1 MKCEYFA
8 PQRAQRTQR
17 SQQSEKAGG
26 LQNGLLSCG
35 SCLHLFACF
44 CGFYPESGIVFPE
57 VGVFGRTGL
66 NIAILEFVMS
76 KSIVEL
82 VDNLPSGGI
91 TVMML
96 KSLDFVVPGQWNNL
110 TGFDNTIQAVTGET
124 KGKVVEKIRDRA
136 IALYANPNEPYQ
148 ASLRLYQLAD
158 SADSALGVTAMA
170 NKIGENIGFLSF
182 INRLTPKADTTQTI
196 DLCVKVAIE
205 LIVFCKLNNISLDN
219 MGDFGNYL
227 YHYKDEALMRMAA
240 LVCADGLIPLGPDFL
255 RVAQNTLVGL
265 NPSTLQQ
272 NSTFQNISNLIPGG
286 SGAAK
291 LGFVN
296 ATFASAQG
304 WMNNLVQSRGLTP
317 ATVLGNLKQYVD
329 VTDDKLD
336 YVAAFLDMTTNY
348 YEHTGIQ
355 TVARRLIDRAYADI
369 TSGRV

>member
-1 MKCEYFA
+1 
-8 PQRAQRTQR
+8 
-17 SQQSEKAGG
+17 
-26 LQNGLLSCG
+26 
-35 SCLHLFACF
+35 
-44 CGFYPESGIVFPE
+44 
-57 VGVFGRTGL
+57 
-66 NIAILEFVMS
+66 MS

-124 KGKVVEKIRDRA
+124 KRKVIEKIRDRA

-148 ASLRLYQLAD
+148 AAVRLYQLAD

-227 YHYKDEALMRMAA
+227 SHYKDEALMRMAA
-240 LVCADGLIPLGPDFL
+240 LVCADGLIPLGPDFI

-291 LGFVN
+291 LGFVS